1 MSERIYG
8 RILKGIGG
16 FYYVEAEQ
24 TVYECKARGLFRK
37 NGAVPAA
44 GDMVYFS
51 LTGETTGN
59 IEEICERK
67 NSLIRPL
74 VANVDM
80 LIIVAAAKNP
90 DPNLFLIDKLTVI
103 ARYNNM
109 EPVIVFNKIDLV
121 EKCPYTDIYTKAG
134 FKCFEICAD
143 DGRGTE
149 ALREYMKGK
158 LCVFT
163 GVSGAGKSSI
173 LNKLLKED
181 TMETGALSKKLSRGK
196 HTTRYTEIFYSAQ
209 DNFYIADTPGFSQL
223 ETTAYA
229 KIYKEELAELFPEF
243 EEYMYSCRFQDCSH
257 TKEKECAV
265 IDAVNSGEISKE
277 RHNSYV
283 ALYEEAKLLKKWEK

>member
-1 MSERIYG
+1 MYG
-8 RILKGIGG
+8 RIIKGIGG
-16 FYYVEAEQ
+16 FYYVEAEK

-44 GDMVYFS
+44 GDMVNFS
-51 LTGETTGN
+51 VTGDKTGS

-103 ARYNNM
+103 AEYKNI

-121 EKCPYTDIYTKAG
+121 EKCPYTEIYTRAG
-134 FKCFEICAD
+134 FKCFEVCAD
-143 DGRGTE
+143 DGRGTDE
-149 ALREYMKGK
+149 LKAHMKGK

-173 LNKLLKED
+173 LNKILKEQ

-196 HTTRYTEIFYSAQ
+196 HTTRYTEIFYSEEG
-209 DNFYIADTPGFSQL
+209 FYIADTPGFSQL

-243 EEYMYSCRFQDCSH
+243 EEYIYSCRFQNCSH
-257 TKEKECAV
+257 TKEKDCAV
-265 IDAVNSGEISKE
+265 IQAVNSGKISKG
-277 RHNSYV
+277 RHDNYV
-283 ALYEEAKLLKKWEK
+283 ALYEQAKLLKKWEK